1 MGRIE
6 HAQILQAAGGLDMR
20 QQTIQKLTLT
30 LAIENNHRHFSTAKA
45 AFQVLRDDV
54 LKKRRFACAGTAH
67 DHTVLHP
74 HNVRPKPRLFVHVIP
89 EQCRRV
95 LVGVLCSGSIL
106 CSSNKDWR
114 VRPVLFPLPASTY
127 QLDDDQS
134 SAEEENG
141 AV

>member
-1 MGRIE
+1 MPFEEVFAQPESKDKVDVLLVCVIERIEGVVARGLSGMSWIE

-30 LAIENNHRHFSTAKA
+30 FAIENNHRHFSTAKA

-74 HNVRPKPRLFVHVIP
+74 H
-89 EQCRRV
+89 
-95 LVGVLCSGSIL
+95 
-106 CSSNKDWR
+106 
-114 VRPVLFPLPASTY
+114 
-127 QLDDDQS
+127 
-134 SAEEENG
+134 
-141 AV
+141 